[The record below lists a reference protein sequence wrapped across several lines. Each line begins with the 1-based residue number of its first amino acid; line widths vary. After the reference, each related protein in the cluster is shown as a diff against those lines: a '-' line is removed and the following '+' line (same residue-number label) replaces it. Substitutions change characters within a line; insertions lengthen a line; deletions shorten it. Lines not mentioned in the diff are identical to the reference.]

1 MKRIFLF
8 LLIAMHPYAS
18 YANDCAC
25 GFLEGPA
32 LSILTSD
39 RLYVARLLS
48 AEYRTSD
55 ERGGEGYGYRI
66 EVIEALRGA
75 VASNTVLTG
84 FSPKKESCWNVPVVM
99 PGDYFLTDGD
109 LTSPC
114 GLVEKDTVH
123 GFIGDDYSFSE
134 TMALEFIQ
142 MSPGAEKLIHPDAYN
157 RKYKKV
163 LRCIDES

>member
-1 MKRIFLF
+1 MNRALIFLVVS
-8 LLIAMHPYAS
+8 LSVQPTLA
-18 YANDCAC
+18 DECAC

-48 AEYRTSD
+48 AEYRTAD
-55 ERGGEGYGYRI
+55 EGREEGYGYRI

-114 GLVEKDTVH
+114 GLVEKDIVH
-123 GFIGDDYSFSE
+123 GFIGGDYSFSE
-134 TMALEFIQ
+134 TMALEFVG
-142 MSPGAEKLIHPDAYN
+142 MSPGAERLIHPESYN

>member
-1 MKRIFLF
+1 MNRVLIFL
-8 LLIAMHPYAS
+8 LAS
-18 YANDCAC
+18 LSVQPTLADECAC
-25 GFLEGPA
+25 GFLEYPA

-48 AEYRTSD
+48 AEYRISD
-55 ERGGEGYGYRI
+55 DGDEEGYGYRI

-134 TMALEFIQ
+134 TMALEFVG
-142 MSPGAEKLIHPDAYN
+142 MSPSAEKLIHPDAYN
-157 RKYKKV
+157 RKYKKI